1 MSVEESI
8 YGVSQSG
15 QEFCEALRD
24 LMAVLET
31 EPTGMIIG
39 GMAVIAL
46 GYPRVTTDI
55 DATVH
60 VALEDLSGLLEHLRS
75 HNIVSRI
82 EDPIDFATSHH
93 VLLMRH
99 RPSGIPIDLTLA
111 MLPFEEEAL
120 THRQMIDF
128 SGTTIAI
135 PRVEDLIIYKMVAS
149 RPEDLR
155 DVEEL
160 LLRYFDSLDRIR
172 VEEVVGQFA
181 ALLDRPQMV
190 TQLKELF
197 RLAESS

>member
-1 MSVEESI
+1 
-8 YGVSQSG
+8 
-15 QEFCEALRD
+15 
-24 LMAVLET
+24 
-31 EPTGMIIG
+31 
-39 GMAVIAL
+39 
-46 GYPRVTTDI
+46 
-55 DATVH
+55 
-60 VALEDLSGLLEHLRS
+60 
-75 HNIVSRI
+75 
-82 EDPIDFATSHH
+82 
-93 VLLMRH
+93 
-99 RPSGIPIDLTLA
+99 
-111 MLPFEEEAL
+111 
-120 THRQMIDF
+120 MIDF

-190 TQLKELF
+190 TQLKGLF